1 MASPDPE
8 SSDEDNFVNDSR
20 SSPNIPGAEID
31 RESDSDNSGD
41 DPDIDFK
48 PEDDVPHPKN
58 PADLQNWLQISD
70 QHLATLRT
78 VEAPPQRGNYHN
90 RKVGKEL
97 SVRRQQEL
105 RKAEKERNAR
115 EKQQDLRR
123 GLKSS
128 KINDFFA
135 GASRSPAVVP
145 QAIPAIEI
153 SDAENTP
160 FVDSDSDTDSTC
172 DEGGICGGEVEAA
185 SFLNANLGLAPERE
199 HSVPPLWATV
209 DDAEDEGEGEDSISL
224 EPCQLSP
231 EARAEEGLDDLPW
244 DPSDEV
250 LPRDPHTP
258 APAERADAPAG
269 PAEFVSES
277 FPHPSPPS
285 STFEPT
291 CFPSERG
298 FTMPN
303 RPQRKK
309 FPSPLPSNCS
319 VDVAIQKLQ
328 NILHPRRATG
338 RGHNKSKV
346 DLVTSARLECMIRFL
361 RLYKSSGYTGWTM
374 HSETIATASG
384 KSGSK
389 TWLGRKIREWS
400 IKFCEDSKNIPDH
413 QYGRWH
419 SSILSDKDIAGDI
432 HLHLQS
438 LGKWVSAKDIARY
451 VATPEFQA
459 RLHIKR
465 KITVRTTQ
473 RWMKKMG
480 YRWRKEPKG
489 MYSDGHERA
498 DVVHYRQNVFLPRWR
513 ALEAR
518 TRWWNQGL
526 TEEQWTRA

>member
-1 MASPDPE
+1 
-8 SSDEDNFVNDSR
+8 
-20 SSPNIPGAEID
+20 
-31 RESDSDNSGD
+31 
-41 DPDIDFK
+41 
-48 PEDDVPHPKN
+48 
-58 PADLQNWLQISD
+58 
-70 QHLATLRT
+70 
-78 VEAPPQRGNYHN
+78 
-90 RKVGKEL
+90 
-97 SVRRQQEL
+97 
-105 RKAEKERNAR
+105 
-115 EKQQDLRR
+115 
-123 GLKSS
+123 
-128 KINDFFA
+128 
-135 GASRSPAVVP
+135 
-145 QAIPAIEI
+145 
-153 SDAENTP
+153 
-160 FVDSDSDTDSTC
+160 
-172 DEGGICGGEVEAA
+172 
-185 SFLNANLGLAPERE
+185 
-199 HSVPPLWATV
+199 
-209 DDAEDEGEGEDSISL
+209 
-224 EPCQLSP
+224 
-231 EARAEEGLDDLPW
+231 
-244 DPSDEV
+244 
-250 LPRDPHTP
+250 
-258 APAERADAPAG
+258 
-269 PAEFVSES
+269 
-277 FPHPSPPS
+277 
-285 STFEPT
+285 
-291 CFPSERG
+291 
-298 FTMPN
+298 MPN

-319 VDVAIQKLQ
+319 VDVVIQKLQ

-389 TWLGRKIREWS
+389 TWLGRKICEWS

-459 RLHIKR
+459 RLRIKR

-498 DVVHYRQNVFLPRWR
+498 DVVHYQQNVFLPRWR

-526 TEEQWTRA
+526 TEEQVDFEAGMRAYLSSSVDAHIVVIWRHDESTFYANDRRSLRWVHEKEDATIKAKGEGASLIVGDFVSPEYGWMRSKKRNPAG